1 MGDHVLSEPPGWS
14 LVWSDE
20 VVWEPDRIRWYLD
33 DQLYRTLTPGDLR
46 GNPWVFDHDFFLLV
60 NVAVGGSF
68 SQRPDSSTLFRRPCS
83 STTSASTTP
92 TSHRCARPGG
102 SLTPDPS
109 GGATA
114 GR

>member
-46 GNPWVFDHDFFLLV
+46 GNPWVFDHDFSCSSMLPSAGPSRGV
-60 NVAVGGSF
+60 PTA
-68 SQRPDSSTLFRRPCS
+68 RPLFRRPCS
-83 STTSASTTP
+83 STTSASTAP
-92 TSHRCARPGG
+92 SRHRRARPRG
-102 SLTPDPS
+102 SLTLDPS